1 MTIRSGA
8 GLFLALLMGGLAAGC
23 DTTEPEP
30 IEILVPREVSNSD
43 YTQTDTG
50 LRFYDFTTGTGA
62 EADSSS
68 QVEVHFAAW
77 LTNSRLLS
85 NTFDS
90 ENPVPV
96 DLQSSNVLAGFAEGI
111 TGMRVGGE
119 RQLVVPPS
127 LAYGSEGRP
136 ASGIPGNATII
147 YEIELMSVDAP

>member
-8 GLFLALLMGGLAAGC
+8 CLFLALLMGGLAGGC
-23 DTTEPEP
+23 DTSDPEP
-30 IEILVPREVSNSD
+30 VEILVPREVGESD
-43 YTQTDTG
+43 YTETDTG
-50 LRFYDFTTGTGA
+50 LWFYDFTTGTGA

-68 QVEVHFAAW
+68 QVAVHFAAW

-85 NTFDS
+85 STFDS
-90 ENPVPV
+90 EDPIPV
-96 DLQSSNVLAGFAEGI
+96 DLRSSNVLAGFAEGI

-127 LAYGSEGRP
+127 LAYGDEGRP
-136 ASGIPGNATII
+136 ASGIPSNATII